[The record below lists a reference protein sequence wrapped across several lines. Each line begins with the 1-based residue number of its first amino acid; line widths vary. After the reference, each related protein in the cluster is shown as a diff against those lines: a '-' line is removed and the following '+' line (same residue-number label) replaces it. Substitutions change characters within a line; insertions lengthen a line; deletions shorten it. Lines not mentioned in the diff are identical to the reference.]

1 MEGSTKILVNM
12 YTKVRRFFYNQF
24 LGKYENAREVQN
36 DGGNFLVDSLDEE
49 DKSIPPS
56 TK

>member
-1 MEGSTKILVNM
+1 M
-12 YTKVRRFFYNQF
+12 YSKLRRFFYNQF

-49 DKSIPPS
+49 NKSIPPS

>member
-1 MEGSTKILVNM
+1 M
-12 YTKVRRFFYNQF
+12 YSKLRRFFYNQF

-49 DKSIPPS
+49 NKSIPPS
-56 TK
+56 KK